1 MQFRDKLFQL
11 RKNSGMTQAEMAE
24 SLNVSRQAVS
34 KWEMGTAVPDVNNI
48 LSISRIFNVSVDY
61 LVNDELETE
70 EDSPVV
76 KAAVGI
82 SKINYQYIL
91 LRVIIAFVVVSTV
104 SIVGIITNSFASM
117 AIFLI
122 IIGCIFLIYYGMR
135 LLMLFF
141 SNRKKK

>member
-11 RKNSGMTQAEMAE
+11 RKKSGMTQAEMAE
-24 SLNVSRQAVS
+24 SLNVSRQAIS

-48 LSISRIFNVSVDY
+48 LSISKMFNVSIDY
-61 LVNDELETE
+61 LVNDELEAE

-76 KAAVGI
+76 KAASGI
-82 SKINYQYIL
+82 ARITYQYIL
-91 LRVIIAFVVVSTV
+91 IRVIIAFCVVGAV
-104 SIVGIITNSFASM
+104 SIVGIITHSFASM

-122 IIGCIFLIYYGMR
+122 IIGTIFLIYYGMR

-141 SNRKKK
+141 SNRKKI